1 MSSPEFPKTTWGV
14 LRRLEPGDEGYRN
27 SMETLCR
34 RYWGAIRHYA
44 GAAWASDDHD
54 ADDLTQEFFIW
65 LLGGD
70 VLQRYAQDRGSF
82 RNYLK
87 GLLRNFGRNHRRARR
102 RRDKRAGPL
111 EGEGEVADPRAE
123 EEGERTFDREF
134 VGEVTKRALKQLK
147 ARLQKGDR
155 AVQWH
160 VFHDYDLTPAER
172 RPTYAELAG
181 RHGIPETAVR
191 NHLHRVRH
199 LLRDEIRLELSETV
213 ANPAELEEE
222 WRQFTGA

>member
-1 MSSPEFPKTTWGV
+1 
-14 LRRLEPGDEGYRN
+14 
-27 SMETLCR
+27 METLCR
-34 RYWGAIRHYA
+34 RYWDAIRHYA
-44 GAAWASDDHD
+44 RAAWASDDHD

-65 LLGGD
+65 LLKGD
-70 VLQRYAQDRGSF
+70 VLQRYAKDQGSF

-87 GLLRNFGRNHRRARR
+87 GLLRNFGRNHRRAGRR
-102 RRDKRAGPL
+102 RSNRVGALNLEDGRD
-111 EGEGEVADPRAE
+111 VADPRAD
-123 EEGERTFDREF
+123 EGDRTFDREF

-155 AVQWH
+155 AVPWQ
-160 VFHDYDLTPAER
+160 VFHDYDLSPVEG
-172 RPTYAELAG
+172 RPTYAELAS

-199 LLRDEIRLELSETV
+199 LLREEIRLELSETV
-213 ANPAELEEE
+213 ASPAELEEE